1 MGILLVLVAGC
12 FASLSNF
19 CMRRSIDSGGT
30 SQVYLMIQLS
40 FATMVALLIGPIRT
54 QEFALNGGIA
64 FLGLGAGLVLG
75 LMFLTL
81 GRALEQGPPGLTFA
95 ILNAST
101 VMPAVAMAKLFGAA
115 FGYIYTPW
123 HALGSVLVLAG
134 LFWAGRGLEGLKDK
148 RSWLLFAT
156 LTFTCHLIF
165 LVVMQWRA
173 LVLNWP
179 SPDDLGSIF
188 SSRQMASQ
196 WFMPFIYFAAAAVQ
210 VCVYL
215 FASERRKPKGA
226 ECFYGFIGGGANSIS
241 TFFLIW
247 ATEVASSL
255 ENIVIFPIFS
265 VAIIVICN
273 FWGQRLY
280 QERVNWKACQVC
292 ALGLLVG
299 TIDWK
304 ALLAALGW

>member
-1 MGILLVLVAGC
+1 MGILLVLVASC
-12 FASLSNF
+12 FTSLSNF

-30 SQVYLMIQLS
+30 SKAYLMIQLS
-40 FATMVALLIGPIRT
+40 FATIVALLIGPIRT
-54 QEFALNGGIA
+54 QEFAINGGIA
-64 FLGLGAGLVLG
+64 FLGLGAGLILG
-75 LMFLTL
+75 FMFLTL

-101 VMPAVAMAKLFGAA
+101 VMPAVVMATLFGAA

-123 HALGSVLVLAG
+123 HAIGSLLVLAG

-156 LTFTCHLIF
+156 LTFACHLIF

-179 SPDDLGSIF
+179 SPEEVGSIF
-188 SSRQMASQ
+188 SSKQMASQ
-196 WFMPFIYFAAAAVQ
+196 WFMPCIYLAAALVQ
-210 VCVYL
+210 ILVYL
-215 FASERRKPKGA
+215 SSEKRVPSRA
-226 ECFYGFIGGGANSIS
+226 ECFYGFFGGFSNSVS

-247 ATEVASSL
+247 ATEAASSL

-273 FWGQRLY
+273 FWGQKLY

-292 ALGLLVG
+292 ALGLLIG

-304 ALLAALGW
+304 VLLSLIGW